1 MKRISHGR
9 RIAAMVAAG
18 ALALTA
24 CGNDPVTQ
32 SGSGGN
38 DSGSEE
44 QSLAGNLAGAG
55 ASSQEAA
62 MQAWIA
68 GFGAANPDVTVSYD
82 PAGSGAG
89 RTQFGE
95 GAVAFAG
102 SDAVMDD
109 EERAAAKERCGG
121 EAIHLPLYISPIAI
135 IYNLDGVDNLQL
147 APATVAGIFD
157 RKITKWDDA
166 KIKADNPDAKLPS
179 TNITPVNR
187 SDESGTT
194 ENFTEYLSAT
204 ATAAW
209 PHEPSGEWP
218 LKGGQSAQGTSGVV
232 QTVQGGQG
240 TIGYADAS
248 QAGQLGKA
256 MIKVGDT
263 FVEPSPE
270 AAAKIVDESEK
281 VAGLAANDLAYELK
295 RDTTAEGT
303 YPIVLVS
310 YEIVCQNYAD
320 TAEGDLVKAFV
331 GYIASEEGQQAAA
344 EAAGSAPI
352 SDSLRTEVDAAVN
365 AIGAGS

>member
-1 MKRISHGR
+1 MKRFRYG
-9 RIAAMVAAG
+9 RIAALVAAS

-24 CGNDPVTQ
+24 CGNDPVG
-32 SGSGGN
+32 SADPGSGG
-38 DSGSEE
+38 DSEASGLSGE
-44 QSLAGNLAGAG
+44 LAGAG
-55 ASSQEAA
+55 ASSQESA

-68 GFGAANPDVTVSYD
+68 GFGSSNPDVTISYD

-95 GAVAFAG
+95 GAVQFAG
-102 SDAVMDD
+102 SDSVMDE
-109 EERAAAKERCGG
+109 EERAAAKQACGG
-121 EAIHLPLYISPIAI
+121 EAIHLPLYISPIAL
-135 IYNLDGVDNLQL
+135 IYNLEGVDNLQL
-147 APATVAGIFD
+147 SPATVAGIFD
-157 RKITKWDDA
+157 RKITKWDDQ
-166 KIKADNPDAKLPS
+166 KIAADNPGAKLPG

-194 ENFTEYLSAT
+194 ENFTEYLAAT
-204 ATAAW
+204 AKGAW
-209 PHEPSGEWP
+209 SYEPSGDWP
-218 LKGGQSAQGTSGVV
+218 KKGGQSAQGTSGVV

-256 MIKVGDT
+256 KIKVGEN
-263 FVEPSPE
+263 FVEPSAD

-281 VAGLAANDLAYELK
+281 VTGGPENDLAYELK

-310 YEIVCQNYAD
+310 YVIVCQKYED
-320 TAEGDLVKAFV
+320 TAQGDLVKAFV

-352 SDSLRTEVDAAVN
+352 SSELRGEVDAAVES
-365 AIGAGS
+365 IGAGS

>member
-1 MKRISHGR
+1 MKRIRYG
-9 RIAAMVAAG
+9 RIAALVAAS

-24 CGNDPVTQ
+24 CGNDPAP
-32 SGSGGN
+32 SGSG
-38 DSGSEE
+38 DSNGGGSE
-44 QSLAGNLAGAG
+44 QSNLAGKLAGAG

-68 GFGAANPDVTVSYD
+68 GFGSANPDVTVSYD

-95 GAVAFAG
+95 GAVDWAG

-109 EERAAAKERCGG
+109 EERAAAEERCGSD
-121 EAIHLPLYISPIAI
+121 AIHLPLYISPIAVV
-135 IYNLDGVDNLQL
+135 YNLDNVDNLQL
-147 APATVAGIFD
+147 SAATVAGIFD
-157 RKITKWDDA
+157 RKITRWDDP
-166 KIKADNPDAKLPS
+166 KIKADNPDATLPG
-179 TNITPVNR
+179 TAVTPVNR

-194 ENFTEYLSAT
+194 ENFTDYLSVVAPE
-204 ATAAW
+204 AW
-209 PHEPSGEWP
+209 PHEASGEWP

-232 QTVQGGQG
+232 QTVSGGQG

-256 MIKVGDT
+256 KIKVGEN
-263 FVEPSPE
+263 FVDPSAE
-270 AAAKIVDESEK
+270 AAAKIVDESER
-281 VAGLAANDLAYELK
+281 VSGGPEHDLAYELK

-310 YEIVCQNYAD
+310 YIIVCEKYSDATQ
-320 TAEGDLVKAFV
+320 GDLVKAFV
-331 GYIASEEGQQAAA
+331 GYISSEKGQKAAA

-352 SDSLRTEVDAAVN
+352 YDTLRTDVDASIES
-365 AIGAGS
+365 IGAGS